1 MSTVWGDEPGLSQL
15 TVRPWWH
22 MLSTFMFFPLVIHL
36 RRGKGKAKGLVEMG
50 ECGKSMLPSLKF
62 KSPCSRLGT
71 GPSAINFLLPG
82 STVGHGNE
90 YTCGS
95 GEMLPEEGQPIRAV
109 SGASLTCGE
118 GSGDEAAPHGVLGS
132 LQAHGVLC
140 GLRKPLQ
147 ADPRVLGIH
156 NQLLYMGPKRR

>member
-15 TVRPWWH
+15 IVRLWWH
-22 MLSTFMFFPLVIHL
+22 MLSTLMFFPLVTCL

-50 ECGKSMLPSLKF
+50 EWV
-62 KSPCSRLGT
+62 
-71 GPSAINFLLPG
+71 PG
-82 STVGHGNE
+82 STMGHGNE

-95 GEMLPEEGQPIRAV
+95 GEMLLEEEQPIRV
-109 SGASLTCGE
+109 MSGVSLTCGE

-156 NQLLYMGPKRR
+156 NQLLYMGPRRR